1 MNAVDI
7 VTTIYDFYGK
17 GDIKSGLEY
26 CANDIRYSW
35 PVDERYSRY
44 AGCSNNLDAFEQRLN
59 DLRDRFEY
67 HSFTP
72 VAIFGSGDRV
82 AAQIRFD
89 MTHRA
94 SGQRLQFESAH
105 FWTIRDGKATELIE
119 FYDSALIAENERIA
133 EQRAAAAA

>member
-7 VTTIYDFYGK
+7 VRTLYDFYAQ
-17 GDIKSGLEY
+17 GDIKSGLQY
-26 CANDIRYSW
+26 YADDICYKW
-35 PVDERYSRY
+35 PVDDRYSRFS
-44 AGCSNNLDAFEQRLN
+44 GCTGNRDAFEQRLN

-82 AAQIRFD
+82 AAQIKFD

-94 SGQRLQFESAH
+94 SGERLQLESAH

-119 FYDSALIAENERIA
+119 FYDTALIAESERLA
-133 EQRAAAAA
+133 QERAAGV